1 MMAKP
6 ASPPALPGPDDITRV
21 VLRNGIIV
29 LARENFTSPSV
40 VVDGLLYGGALWEP
54 AEKAGLA
61 SFHCALLMRGT
72 QRHSFSE
79 LYELIES
86 NGASLEFSSG
96 GHTYRFGSKSLAED
110 LPLML
115 NLAAEALREPTFPEE
130 HVEKV
135 RGQILT
141 ALRLREYDTRSM
153 ANLAFHERT
162 YPSDHPYSRSVSG
175 YVETVKAITRDDL
188 VAFHRNLGPQGMI
201 VTVVGAVKAEEA
213 VRLVEAAFGD
223 WQNPHQAA
231 PPQAPPAL
239 PLTEVREKFVPIAG
253 KSQTDL
259 VLGYPGPPRHA
270 PDYEAARMAN
280 SILGVFGL
288 YGRLGDSVRQEEGLA
303 YYSYSSLSGGLGPGP
318 WRVVAGV
325 APQNVERTVE
335 LIRREIR
342 RLVDEPVSEEELAD
356 NKSFFKGH
364 LVLSLETNE
373 GVAGSLLSME
383 MYQLGLDY
391 LRRYPEIIDALTT
404 RDVQDAAAHY
414 LNPDAYALGVAGPP
428 QTG

>member
-1 MMAKP
+1 MAKKASSP
-6 ASPPALPGPDDITRV
+6 AVPGPDDITRV
-21 VLRNGIIV
+21 VLRNGIVV
-29 LARENFTSPSV
+29 LTRENFTSPSV
-40 VVDGLLYGGALWEP
+40 VVDGLLFGGALWEP

-61 SFHCALLMRGT
+61 NFHCAVLMRGT
-72 QRHSFSE
+72 QHHRFDE

-153 ANLAFHERT
+153 ANLTFHELA
-162 YPSDHPYSRSVSG
+162 YPDHPYSRSVSG
-175 YVETVKAITRDDL
+175 YVETVTAITRDDL

-201 VTVVGAVKAEEA
+201 VVVVGAVKAEEA

-223 WQNPHQAA
+223 WENPHQAA
-231 PPQAPPAL
+231 PPQAPPAPRL
-239 PLTEVREKFVPIAG
+239 AEVREKFIPIPG
-253 KSQTDL
+253 KTQADL
-259 VLGYPGPPRHA
+259 VLGYPGPARHA

-325 APQNVERTVE
+325 APQNVERAVA

-383 MYQLGLDY
+383 MYHLGLDY
-391 LRRYPEIIDALTT
+391 LRRYHDIVDAITVQ
-404 RDVQDAAAHY
+404 DVQNAAAHY
-414 LNPDAYALGVAGPP
+414 LDPDVYALGMAGPP
-428 QTG
+428 QAG